1 MDATPSARG
10 SILIVDDD
18 ERIRESVAEMLLLR
32 GYRVFTAGNGQ
43 EALKQLQKALPSL
56 ILLDVMM
63 PVMDGFDFRAQ
74 LLKDPVLASIP
85 VVVTSGISAAY
96 QLKGH
101 LQSVAYLEKPFNT
114 EQLLEQVRRYCG

>member
-1 MDATPSARG
+1 MDASPSARG
-10 SILIVDDD
+10 SVLIIDDD
-18 ERIRESVAEMLLLR
+18 ERVREGIAEMLLLR
-32 GYRVFTAGNGQ
+32 GYRVYTAANGE
-43 EALKQLQKALPSL
+43 EALRHLKKALPSL

-74 LLKDPVLASIP
+74 LLKDPILASIP

-101 LQSVAYLEKPFNT
+101 LQSVAYLEKPFKT
-114 EQLLEQVRRYCG
+114 DQLLELVQRYCG